1 MHSLKSTAIAVMLL
15 VVSIGLYQVSSMEDT
30 TTGTDLTTQ
39 LTHPDAF
46 NQSLAISPPAAMQQA
61 PMQHGNGYQPSA
73 VNQGQPPQGY
83 PNAPQNQF
91 ANQPNNAYA
100 NQYPNVA
107 AQSNYQGSF
116 QQPTVRPTA
125 PAQPISQPIAAPN
138 NPSTTA
144 AFASFGKS
152 APVIQNQ
159 NQNQNQNRM
168 ANQFGNNL
176 AAPQLTAP
184 AANFSQTP
192 TTQQPVTAPSLAKTI
207 QAAPAL
213 AAPSFDELR
222 KNYEQTTSAATKSI
236 GEITSAVRQP
246 IQNNLDQGL
255 INALESEFETARD
268 AMPELSSADQL
279 PAAPTVVAKAKS
291 IAKEISASNDF
302 MPALSEAESSTRKAI
317 SQFSAQPIVADS
329 EAADKI
335 STNSLASGYRSN
347 SLDLDS
353 IHQANLAPEA
363 ASASAPL
370 MTIDAAWGQV
380 DKMVAEK
387 NFRGALGLLTK
398 YYRRKD
404 LTSDQRKRLND
415 WLDALAGK
423 VIYSAEN
430 HFSDK
435 PYIIRSGETLN
446 DIASRWNVPAQVV
459 YSINSQQIG
468 NKPTIVAGTELK
480 MINGPFHA
488 EVDLSTKTLTL
499 FLKNLYA
506 GRFPVRMGI
515 SGGVDTGQYRAV
527 AKAVQGHTWRD
538 ADGNDFP
545 PESSENGYGPYWIG
559 LTGSLCMHA
568 INDDTPEGHAGCI
581 GLRAK
586 DAKDIYG
593 ILTEGSEVKI
603 VK

>member
-15 VVSIGLYQVSSMEDT
+15 VVSIGLYQVSSTEDT
-30 TTGTDLTTQ
+30 TTGTDLTAELTQ
-39 LTHPDAF
+39 PTFDHSF
-46 NQSLAISPPAAMQQA
+46 SVSPPATMQQT
-61 PMQHGNGYQPSA
+61 PMQPSNA
-73 VNQGQPPQGY
+73 HQYAAHASQGY
-83 PNAPQNQF
+83 PTAPNQFGNPSPNIANAAAPQL
-91 ANQPNNAYA
+91 PNSYA
-100 NQYPNVA
+100 HYSNMA
-107 AQSNYQGSF
+107 AQPNYQGSF
-116 QQPTVRPTA
+116 QQPNANPTA
-125 PAQPISQPIAAPN
+125 PTQQAQPVAAPN

-144 AFASFGKS
+144 AFASFGQS
-152 APVIQNQ
+152 VPA
-159 NQNQNQNRM
+159 NQNRNM
-168 ANQFGNNL
+168 L
-176 AAPQLTAP
+176 AAPQLTA
-184 AANFSQTP
+184 AASNFSQMP
-192 TTQQPVTAPSLAKTI
+192 SAQQQITAPSLAKTL
-207 QAAPAL
+207 QTAPAL
-213 AAPSFDELR
+213 AAPSFDDLR
-222 KNYEQTTSAATKSI
+222 QNYEQSTSAATKSI
-236 GEITSAVRQP
+236 DQINSAVRQP
-246 IQNNLDQGL
+246 IQKDLDQGL
-255 INALESEFETARD
+255 ISALETEFQTSHD
-268 AMPELSSADQL
+268 TMPELSSADQL
-279 PAAPTVVAKAKS
+279 PPASTTVGKAKS
-291 IAKEISASNDF
+291 IANDFSASNDF
-302 MPALSEAESSTRKAI
+302 MPALSGADSPKRAADL
-317 SQFSAQPIVADS
+317 QFPAQPIAADS

-335 STNSLASGYRSN
+335 STNSLASGYRNN

-353 IHQANLAPEA
+353 IHQANIAPETP
-363 ASASAPL
+363 SASTAP
-370 MTIDAAWGQV
+370 MEIDAAWARV
-380 DKMVAEK
+380 DELVAEK
-387 NFRGALGLLTK
+387 NFRGALELLTK

-404 LTSDQRKRLND
+404 LTSVQRKRLDD

-430 HFSDK
+430 HFSEK

-459 YSINSQQIG
+459 YSINSQQLG

-488 EVDLSTKTLTL
+488 EVNLTTKTMTL

-506 GRFPVRMGI
+506 GRFPIRMGV
-515 SGGVDTGQYRAV
+515 SGGVNTGQYRAV

-568 INDDTPEGHAGCI
+568 INDDAPEGHAGCI